1 MILYGVGL
9 SPYVRKT
16 LVALKEK
23 GLAFEMKP
31 VMPGDSSPE
40 FRAMSPFG
48 KIPAFSDG
56 DFSICDSTAI
66 LTYVEAKYPE
76 KPVLPADPALR
87 AKTIWFEE
95 FADTILAAHVG
106 TIFWNRVVAPRF
118 MGQDGDLAAAEKA
131 EKEGLPPAFAY
142 LEEQIPA
149 SNFLVGDTLT
159 LADIAVG
166 AHLTNLAYAGIA
178 LDAAKYPKL
187 AAYLAVIQARPAFIE
202 ALTAEKAMFGG

>member
-23 GLAFEMKP
+23 GIAFEHQP
-31 VMPGDSSPE
+31 VMPGDNSPS

-66 LTYVEAKYPE
+66 LTYVEAKFPE
-76 KPVLPADPALR
+76 NALLPADPALR
-87 AKTIWFEE
+87 AKVIWFEE
-95 FADTILAAHVG
+95 FADTIVSAQVA

-118 MGQDGDLAAAEKA
+118 MGQDGDLAAADKA
-131 EKEGLPPAFAY
+131 EKEGLPPVLAY
-142 LEEQIPA
+142 LESQIPA
-149 SNFLVGDTLT
+149 SNFLVGDMLT
-159 LADIAVG
+159 LADIAVV
-166 AHLTNLAYAGIA
+166 AHLVNLGYAGLEI
-178 LDAAKYPKL
+178 DAATYPKL
-187 AAYLAVIQARPAFIE
+187 AGYVATIQARPAYIE

>member
-23 GLAFEMKP
+23 GLAFEQQP
-31 VMPGDSSPE
+31 VMPGDSSPS
-40 FRAMSPFG
+40 FRALSPFG
-48 KIPAFSDG
+48 KIPAFTDG

-66 LTYVEAKYPE
+66 LTYIEAKFPE
-76 KPVLPADPALR
+76 KPLLPADPALR
-87 AKTIWFEE
+87 AKVIWYEE

-106 TIFWNRVVAPRF
+106 AIFWNRVVAPRF
-118 MGQDGDLAAAEKA
+118 MGQDGDLAAADKA

-142 LEEQIPA
+142 LEAQIPA

-159 LADIAVG
+159 LADIAVV
-166 AHLTNLAYAGIA
+166 AHLVNLGYAGLQI
-178 LDAAKYPKL
+178 DAATYPKL
-187 AAYLAVIQARPAFIE
+187 AGYVATIQARPAYIE